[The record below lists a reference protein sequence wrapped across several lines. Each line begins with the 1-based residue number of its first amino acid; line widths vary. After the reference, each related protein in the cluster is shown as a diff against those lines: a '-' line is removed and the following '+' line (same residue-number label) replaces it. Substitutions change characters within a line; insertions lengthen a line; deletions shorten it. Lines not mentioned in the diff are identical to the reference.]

1 MSIQNSLQ
9 THFQTHT
16 FHVVCVHVVLRQAA
30 AKGAAAHKATLE
42 PPRKLDWYPGGSA
55 WQLNTTRA
63 ELRSTPQLARVFDFV
78 KTEDAAGSI
87 TRQEAVSMVPPLFL
101 DVKPGHAVLDMCAA
115 PGSKTFQLLEALH
128 AGDGE
133 PQVCI
138 CDDCTRRCSVL

>member
-1 MSIQNSLQ
+1 M
-9 THFQTHT
+9 F
-16 FHVVCVHVVLRQAA
+16 VRACVCACVC
-30 AKGAAAHKATLE
+30 
-42 PPRKLDWYPGGSA
+42 D
-55 WQLNTTRA
+55 
-63 ELRSTPQLARVFDFV
+63 ARVRDTCLHMSV
-78 KTEDAAGSI
+78 TDGNGMRGQAGWEAAREALVAYSDAGAI
-87 TRQEAVSMVPPLFL
+87 ARQEAVSMVPPLFL

>member
-1 MSIQNSLQ
+1 
-9 THFQTHT
+9 
-16 FHVVCVHVVLRQAA
+16 VCVLVVLRQAA
-30 AKGAAAHKATLE
+30 AKGAAAHKATLQ

>member
-1 MSIQNSLQ
+1 MVI
-9 THFQTHT
+9 H
-16 FHVVCVHVVLRQAA
+16 QAA
-30 AKGAAAHKATLE
+30 GSSHGATAHKATLE

-55 WQLNTTRA
+55 WQLNTTRS

-101 DVKPGHAVLDMCAA
+101 DVRPGHAVLDMCAA

-128 AGDGE
+128 AGSGE
-133 PQVCI
+133 PQV
-138 CDDCTRRCSVL
+138 